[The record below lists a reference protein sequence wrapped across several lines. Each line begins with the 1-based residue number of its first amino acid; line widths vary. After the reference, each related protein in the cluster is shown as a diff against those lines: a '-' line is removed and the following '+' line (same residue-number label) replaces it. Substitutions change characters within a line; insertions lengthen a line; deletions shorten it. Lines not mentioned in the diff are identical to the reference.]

1 MSPSISNRSCCL
13 VIRRTFCSNVF
24 SVLLKL
30 CTNGAP
36 HVLLLPYAPTTASCN
51 VCPRLSLV
59 LVALCRLLVSS
70 VSAASFGILLPPPAL
85 CLGMP
90 IVCVNSGVGVLSVA
104 GCLRNAT
111 MRSLLVRR
119 TCPCPSLWL
128 TVCALSPSL
137 SMVTGRQ
144 VMAGGLSTEAHA
156 SPVPSFCSCCC
167 QSVVP
172 STDHILWCCPKFHS
186 IRRYPRPADELEAR
200 LGWGVNG
207 PKQHLIQQMGQIRA
221 ACIEEYIRLGVRR
234 AGGGGGAGGPRS

>member
-1 MSPSISNRSCCL
+1 MARLTCSCSLTPNNCFLQCLSKAVSRLGGSVPSLGVFRFGGFIWDTASPSGF
-13 VIRRTFCSNVF
+13 VP
-24 SVLLKL
+24 
-30 CTNGAP
+30 G
-36 HVLLLPYAPTTASCN
+36 YAH
-51 VCPRLSLV
+51 
-59 LVALCRLLVSS
+59 
-70 VSAASFGILLPPPAL
+70 
-85 CLGMP
+85 
-90 IVCVNSGVGVLSVA
+90 
-104 GCLRNAT
+104 CLRQFW
-111 MRSLLVRR
+111 RRGLVRR
-119 TCPCPSLWL
+119 WLSSKRNDAIIARASNLSVSESLVDRL
-128 TVCALSPSL
+128 RAVAQS
-137 SMVTGRQ
+137 VNGHGRQ